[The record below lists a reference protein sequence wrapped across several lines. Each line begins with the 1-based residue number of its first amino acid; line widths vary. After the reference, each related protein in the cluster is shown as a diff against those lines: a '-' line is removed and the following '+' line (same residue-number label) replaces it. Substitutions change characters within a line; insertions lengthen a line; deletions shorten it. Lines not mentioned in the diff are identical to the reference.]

1 VECFFIGKQ
10 NVVLFPKFRENGWV
24 SAASALTPVMWALTV
39 TDLLQMGAIS
49 FGDNRRFQILQK
61 GRRNW
66 FFQFIFFFFFFFFFF
81 FNLFQ

>member
-49 FGDNRRFQILQK
+49 FGDKRIFQILHK
-61 GRRNW
+61 CRLN
-66 FFQFIFFFFFFFFFF
+66 FFFKFICFFFFFFFFF